1 MSEVLRFEVR
11 PLAGGFAAV
20 GEEVTF
26 KEEGG
31 KLYAL
36 NEDGEAFG
44 TVPAKFARQLREIDR
59 EFEVPTAT
67 VVDRSDGIPVV
78 AVEVAEAPAAE
89 GAVAGAVTAA
99 VDEAIGD
106 GAEPDVAS
114 EPEPETTEP
123 EATEPEPE
131 ADSEQEFVE
140 EPAAETEPE
149 AEPEPEPESEPVSED
164 ESASEVEAEIASD
177 AQPEPVE
184 VVSEDGSEPEPASEA
199 VPAEETLAATQPL
212 EPVQDEEAA
221 TAQAAGSDEAEPA
234 SSDDEVAPTDWNYA
248 QQPDE
253 GQDAQGSSPK
263 KKPPVKKIVIGAVV
277 AVAAIVVIALLW
289 PCDHEWAEATCTE
302 PATCTK
308 CGKTDGEALG
318 HDWQEATCTEPETC
332 SRCGETQ
339 GEALGHEWVE
349 ATCTEPETCSVCGET
364 EGDPLGHTV
373 EEWTVDVEATCSEEG
388 SEHGTCT
395 VCGEEVTEA
404 IPTTEHTEGEWSLT
418 TEVGYKVLT
427 CSVCGEVMETEE
439 VSEIV
444 SALQSMG
451 MFETTTVTGSGDDVI
466 ELPVSGIPMII
477 EITHDGSHYFSVWT
491 LDSSGE
497 EVDLLVSEVGSYSG
511 TVTNYTDHDD
521 TAMLSIESSGSW
533 SVTFKP
539 MCLMG
544 QLKNGETYSGDDVRY
559 INADS
564 LTSVDVVH
572 SGDHYFSVWGIGMTD
587 ADLLANEIGDYD
599 GTVVWN
605 QPQSFLIVSCSEGS
619 WSVSW

>member
-11 PLAGGFAAV
+11 PLAGGFVAV

-44 TVPAKFARQLREIDR
+44 TVPAKFARQLKELDR
-59 EFEVPTAT
+59 GFEAVTAT

-78 AVEVAEAPAAE
+78 AVEVAEEPAAE

-99 VDEAIGD
+99 ADEAARD
-106 GAEPDVAS
+106 GAESGAAS
-114 EPEPETTEP
+114 EPEPETVEPAPESEP
-123 EATEPEPE
+123 EAESDQESE
-131 ADSEQEFVE
+131 A
-140 EPAAETEPE
+140 EPATETEPE

-164 ESASEVEAEIASD
+164 ESASEVEAEVASG
-177 AQPEPVE
+177 AQSEPVE
-184 VVSEDGSEPEPASEA
+184 VVLEDGSESEPASEA
-199 VPAEETLAATQPL
+199 VPAETLAATQPL

-221 TAQAAGSDEAEPA
+221 TAPSAGSDGAELA

-253 GQDAQGSSPK
+253 GQNVQDVEGSSPK
-263 KKPPVKKIVIGAVV
+263 KKPPVKKIIIGAVV

-339 GEALGHEWVE
+339 GEALGHEWQE

-364 EGDPLGHTV
+364 QGDPLGHTV
-373 EEWTVDVEATCSEEG
+373 EEWTVDVEATCAEEG

-395 VCGEEVTEA
+395 VCGEEVTES

-466 ELPVSGIPMII
+466 ELPATSTPMIM
-477 EITHDGSHYFSVWT
+477 EISYSGSSNFIVHTV
-491 LDSSGE
+491 DSSGDN
-497 EVDLLVSEVGSYSG
+497 VDLLVNTIGSYDG
-511 TVTNYTDHDD
+511 TVTNYEEYDGC
-521 TAMLSIESSGSW
+521 AMLSIESSGSW

-559 INADS
+559 IDETS
-564 LTSVDVVH
+564 LTTVTATN
-572 SGDHYFSVWGIGMTD
+572 SGDSNFIIWGIGMTD
-587 ADLLANEIGDYD
+587 VDLLVNEIGDYS
-599 GTVVWN
+599 GTVVWS
-605 QPQSFLIVSCSEGS
+605 QPQSFLIVTSEGN
-619 WSVSW
+619 WTVSW